1 MQAPDFPALRDA
13 FNLERSNEF
22 AAFRKQLTERVL
34 HLLNHDTEKLRWI
47 LYRVDVSE
55 KLARQAF
62 DLLEAP
68 LIAAKLADLL
78 IEREAR
84 KHNTCAPKSGT
95 SEWLDA

>member
-1 MQAPDFPALRDA
+1 MQSEFPVLRSA
-13 FNLERSNEF
+13 FALERVDGF
-22 AAFRKQLTERVL
+22 GKFRKQLSERVL
-34 HLLNHDTEKLRWI
+34 HLLNHDLEKLRLI

-68 LIAAKLADLL
+68 LIAEKLTDLL

-84 KHNTCAPKSGT
+84 KMETRKAGGSGT
-95 SEWLDA
+95 DWLDA

>member
-1 MQAPDFPALRDA
+1 MQRDEYPVLRDA
-13 FNLERSNEF
+13 FDLTQTDEV
-22 AAFRKQLTERVL
+22 AAFKKQLSERVL
-34 HLLNHDTEKLRWI
+34 HLLNHDFEKLRWI

-68 LIAAKLADLL
+68 LIAQKLSDLL
-78 IEREAR
+78 MEREAR
-84 KHNTCAPKSGT
+84 KLKTRNRNSG